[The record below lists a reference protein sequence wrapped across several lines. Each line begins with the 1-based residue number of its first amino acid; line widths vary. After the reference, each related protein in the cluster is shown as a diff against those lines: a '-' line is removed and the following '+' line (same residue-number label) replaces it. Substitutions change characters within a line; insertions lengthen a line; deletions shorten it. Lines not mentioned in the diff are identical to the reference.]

1 MLTGQ
6 NGILNRA
13 SEAKDKTGIS
23 QEEESVKLS
32 ISDALTQGLGSI
44 TTENLQTA
52 LTNNGLKGHLTGNG
66 PWVYTGDYKK
76 YNIEK
81 NGSVTSSS
89 KGNSGQSSNK
99 IIKVMGNYGLT
110 QEGKLVEV
118 DYRNL
123 KEDEWNEIEL
133 KSEVSGISGIK
144 KSYGGYGNYFVID
157 GNGDAY
163 AWGSNSSRTTR
174 YRKR

>member
-1 MLTGQ
+1 
-6 NGILNRA
+6 
-13 SEAKDKTGIS
+13 
-23 QEEESVKLS
+23 
-32 ISDALTQGLGSI
+32 
-44 TTENLQTA
+44 
-52 LTNNGLKGHLTGNG
+52 
-66 PWVYTGDYKK
+66 
-76 YNIEK
+76 
-81 NGSVTSSS
+81 
-89 KGNSGQSSNK
+89 
-99 IIKVMGNYGLT
+99 MGNYGLT